1 MYQQT
6 STCTEKSVFHI
17 GREYPRPNQPTKHF
31 IRHRGYGILGRPKRR
46 KKAIEMTTYK
56 ELQAQIEQLRK
67 QAEELRQAEIAD
79 VIVEIKTKM
88 QEYGI
93 TGADLGLMGKKRVM
107 KTSSTMDADAAPMT
121 PAAEEVPAGSDM

>member
-1 MYQQT
+1 MQ
-6 STCTEKSVFHI
+6 H
-17 GREYPRPNQPTKHF
+17 PA
-31 IRHRGYGILGRPKRR
+31 YGILARPKRR

-79 VIVEIKTKM
+79 VITEIKTKM

-107 KTSSTMDADAAPMT
+107 KTSPSTTDEAPAIT
-121 PAAEEVPAGSDM
+121 SAAEEAPAGSDM

>member
-1 MYQQT
+1 MQQHV
-6 STCTEKSVFHI
+6 S
-17 GREYPRPNQPTKHF
+17 GRKKYGARPGAGGRFMPHSA
-31 IRHRGYGILGRPKRR
+31 YGILARPKRR

-79 VIVEIKTKM
+79 VITEIKTKM

-107 KTSSTMDADAAPMT
+107 KTSPAMADEAPAMT
-121 PAAEEVPAGSDM
+121 PAAEETPAASDM

>member
-1 MYQQT
+1 M
-6 STCTEKSVFHI
+6 
-17 GREYPRPNQPTKHF
+17 HF
-31 IRHRGYGILGRPKRR
+31 IPLCGYGILARPKRR

-79 VIVEIKTKM
+79 VITEIKTKM
-88 QEYGI
+88 NEYGI

-107 KTSSTMDADAAPMT
+107 KTSPAMEPQTAMETQT
-121 PAAEEVPAGSDM
+121 PAHADMPAGSGM

>member
-1 MYQQT
+1 
-6 STCTEKSVFHI
+6 
-17 GREYPRPNQPTKHF
+17 
-31 IRHRGYGILGRPKRR
+31 
-46 KKAIEMTTYK
+46 MTTYK

-79 VIVEIKTKM
+79 VITEIKTKM

-107 KTSSTMDADAAPMT
+107 KTSSATTDEAPAMT
-121 PAAEEVPAGSDM
+121 PAAEETPAASDM

>member
-1 MYQQT
+1 
-6 STCTEKSVFHI
+6 
-17 GREYPRPNQPTKHF
+17 
-31 IRHRGYGILGRPKRR
+31 
-46 KKAIEMTTYK
+46 MTTYK

-79 VIVEIKTKM
+79 VITEIKTKM

-107 KTSSTMDADAAPMT
+107 KTSPSSADEAPAMT
-121 PAAEEVPAGSDM
+121 PAAEEAPAGSDM